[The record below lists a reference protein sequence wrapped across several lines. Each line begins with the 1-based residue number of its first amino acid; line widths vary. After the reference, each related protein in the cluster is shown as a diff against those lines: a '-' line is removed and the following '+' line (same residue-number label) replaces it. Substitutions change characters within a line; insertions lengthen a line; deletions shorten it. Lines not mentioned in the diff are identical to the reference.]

1 MFEEPQSIV
10 GRDEELRSLDASR
23 ITPWALRAGDH
34 LDWSPDG
41 TRILFHS
48 NQDGPA
54 TVSANLYTIRP
65 DGKGLRQLT
74 HARGGSVQYASS
86 SFSPNGKWITFARRT
101 GESNADVF
109 IMRADGTRVQNVARS
124 KLWDSAPDWGPTP
137 ERLMPPF
144 RSWAAGRPQAVRATG
159 QPAAPMTHATPPD
172 EGTSTSY
179 GRRAPKP
186 ARPPRQPAPPARTTP
201 PSPRQAP
208 APQWPGTS
216 TPTTRRG
223 RAFPDARSA
232 RNFPRRRR
240 Q

>member
-10 GRDEELRSLDASR
+10 GRDEELRSLDAR
-23 ITPWALRAGDH
+23 PITPWALRAGDH
-34 LDWSPDG
+34 PDWSPDG

-109 IMRADGTRVQNVARS
+109 IMRADGTRVQKNVARS

-137 ERLMPPF
+137 QRLMPPF
-144 RSWAAGRPQAVRATG
+144 RSWAAWPATG
-159 QPAAPMTHATPPD
+159 RVGQPGSPQ
-172 EGTSTSY
+172 
-179 GRRAPKP
+179 
-186 ARPPRQPAPPARTTP
+186 PR
-201 PSPRQAP
+201 
-208 APQWPGTS
+208 
-216 TPTTRRG
+216 
-223 RAFPDARSA
+223 
-232 RNFPRRRR
+232 
-240 Q
+240 